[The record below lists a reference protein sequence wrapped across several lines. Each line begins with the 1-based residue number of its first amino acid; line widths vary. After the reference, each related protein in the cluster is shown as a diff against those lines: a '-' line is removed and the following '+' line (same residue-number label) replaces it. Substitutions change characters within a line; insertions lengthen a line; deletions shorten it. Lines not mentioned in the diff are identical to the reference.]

1 MDAVSIVAAEGF
13 RAAGVSAGVKRS
25 GRDLAV
31 ILADEP
37 ATTAAVFTTN
47 QAAGAPVLLDR
58 RHLAATSMMRGVVV
72 NSGCANAAT
81 GRRGLENAE
90 TMAAVAAGS
99 AGGYPGEYLVCST
112 GTIGTH
118 LPMDAVTTGITEAV
132 SIARSDAASGESA
145 AQAIMTTDSVPKTA
159 VHSGGGWV
167 VGGMAKGAGMIRP
180 DMATMLAF
188 VTTDAAIET
197 ADLQRAL
204 SGAVD
209 RTFNSL
215 NIDGCESTNDTVIA
229 MASGRSGI
237 APSADEFES
246 SLHVV
251 CRDLAEQM
259 ARDAEGASRVVFI
272 NVRGARDD
280 ATARH
285 LGRLVADSALVRASF
300 YGGDVNWGR
309 IVGALGTS
317 EEPLDMDAIEIRYHG
332 VPVFGDGV
340 GSEYDEEALLARCR
354 EGDLV
359 IDIIMGDGSA
369 NASVVTT
376 DLTPQ
381 YVVFNGERS

>member
-1 MDAVSIVAAEGF
+1 MSVVAAEGF

-25 GRDLAV
+25 GRDVAV
-31 ILADEP
+31 VLADAP
-37 ATTAAVFTTN
+37 AVTAAVFTTN

-58 RHLAATSMMRGVVV
+58 HHLAATSLMRGVVI

-81 GRRGLENAE
+81 GLRGLENAE
-90 TMAAVAAGS
+90 TMVAVAAGE
-99 AGGYPGEYLVCST
+99 AGGHRGEYLVCST
-112 GTIGTH
+112 GTIGTQ
-118 LPMDAVTTGITEAV
+118 LPMDAVTAGITEAI
-132 SIARSDAASGESA
+132 SLARSDAASGALA
-145 AQAIMTTDSVPKTA
+145 AEAIMTTDSVPKTA

-188 VTTDAAIET
+188 VTTDAVVEKD
-197 ADLQRAL
+197 DLQRVL

-209 RTFNSL
+209 RTFNAL

-237 APSADEFES
+237 APSVDELES
-246 SLHVV
+246 SLYVV

-272 NVRGARDD
+272 EVRGARDD
-280 ATARH
+280 VTARY

-332 VPVFGDGV
+332 VPVFRSGV
-340 GSEYDEEALLARCR
+340 GSDYDERALLGQCE

-359 IDIIMGDGSA
+359 IDIIMGDEPGS
-369 NASVVTT
+369 ASVVTT
-376 DLTPQ
+376 DLTPE